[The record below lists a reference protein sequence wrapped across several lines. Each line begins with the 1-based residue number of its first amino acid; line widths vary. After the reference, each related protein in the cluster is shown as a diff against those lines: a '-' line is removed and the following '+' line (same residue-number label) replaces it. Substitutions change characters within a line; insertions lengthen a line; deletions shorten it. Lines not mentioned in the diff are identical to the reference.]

1 MKKIIVLGG
10 GTAGWLTALYIR
22 KIMPDAHINLIQSE
36 DVGIVGVGE
45 ATTQPFIPFL
55 NSLGIDFKDVLKKT
69 NGTIKNGISFENWNG
84 DNKKYFHSF
93 GMDKIVDFKI
103 PFIFDH
109 NCFDFYIKNV
119 INQKLNLEEYQ
130 YSSLLSYKNKVD
142 VDKNNFALH
151 FDASLMARYLQN
163 VGIDRN
169 ITVVSGLVSRVL
181 SDDNE
186 LITGL
191 LLENGVEINCDF
203 IFDCSGLSRLLIGKH
218 YKTKWKSYSKHLPM
232 KKAIPFWTDAEEN
245 VEPYTSAIAMKY
257 GWMWKTPLQNRNG
270 MGYVF
275 DSDYIDEADAKKE
288 VEEYL
293 GINIDVRKILSFDA
307 PFNGVIIPI

>member
-10 GTAGWLTALYIR
+10 GTAGWLTAIYIR

-203 IFDCSGLSRLLIGKH
+203 IFDCSGLSRLLIGLMLKRISNH
-218 YKTKWKSYSKHLPM
+218 TH
-232 KKAIPFWTDAEEN
+232 
-245 VEPYTSAIAMKY
+245 
-257 GWMWKTPLQNRNG
+257 Q
-270 MGYVF
+270 
-275 DSDYIDEADAKKE
+275 
-288 VEEYL
+288 
-293 GINIDVRKILSFDA
+293 LSL
-307 PFNGVIIPI
+307 